1 MKEWRQVVVTLRT
14 ACFKQNV
21 KDMPAAILS
30 TIRRDGWQWRNERE
44 TFHGN
49 AQMMIKNWVL
59 KGLNNASPSLAA
71 AKMVCLTQLPNQ

>member
-1 MKEWRQVVVTLRT
+1 MS
-14 ACFKQNV
+14 N
-21 KDMPAAILS
+21 MPAAILS

-71 AKMVCLTQLPNQ
+71 AKMVSDAIAESIAVKCYLFTRLHQS